1 MPSLNTY
8 SKQRILVLKNLT
20 YTVKEILEQ
29 LNLEGF
35 NYCRDTIEKFLIKFN
50 KFESLINQKPPG
62 RRHILTYNEE
72 LQLIELLKE
81 DDEIT
86 LTELKATIGK
96 NISNSTISRIINRH
110 NYKSKFTRYCQ
121 FVSEKNQHKRFAYS
135 LLSCYFGDNF
145 NNMIFTDETTVK
157 IEVFATRK
165 WASKY
170 DKKKW
175 GKFKHPISVI
185 CFEFD

>member
-1 MPSLNTY
+1 MQSLNTY

-29 LNLEGF
+29 LNLEGL
-35 NYCRDTIEKFLIKFN
+35 NYCRDTIEKFLMKFN

-86 LTELKATIGK
+86 LTATIGK
-96 NISNSTISRIINRH
+96 NISNSTISRIISGH

-170 DKKKW
+170 DKKKCKSYDSEVDV
-175 GKFKHPISVI
+175 GR
-185 CFEFD
+185 